1 MPDIDCLAFSPHPD
15 DAELFCGGLLLKLK
29 KQGYATAI
37 IDLTRGELSTNGNP
51 EQRAKESARAS
62 EILQLEVRRNL
73 HMADGNIEDSPE
85 NRKKIISVIRTYKP
99 AICLVPYWHD
109 RHPDHEAAAD
119 LIKRSVFCSGLNKI
133 DTGQEAFRPASIL
146 YYMLHNNFEPSFVV
160 DITEEMD
167 DKTAAIMAYE
177 SQFLLQDKN
186 TQDTYI
192 NRSRFLESLKSR
204 AAFYGHQAGVS
215 FAEAYYY
222 EGRLKIDN
230 ILEYFS

>member
-29 KQGYATAI
+29 KQGCATAI

-62 EILQLEVRRNL
+62 EILQLDVRRNL
-73 HMADGNIEDSPE
+73 DLADGDIEDSPE
-85 NRKKIISVIRTYKP
+85 NRKKIVSVIRTFRP

-109 RHPDHEAAAD
+109 RHPDHEAASD
-119 LIKRSVFCSGLNKI
+119 LIKRSVFYAGLNKI
-133 DTGQEAFRPASIL
+133 DTGQEAFRPVSIL
-146 YYMLHNNFEPSFVV
+146 YYMLHNNFEPSFIV
-160 DITEEMD
+160 DITDEMD

-177 SQFLLQDKN
+177 SQFLLQDKKTAN
-186 TQDTYI
+186 TYI
-192 NRSRFLESLKSR
+192 NRSRFLESLKTR

-230 ILEYFS
+230 ILEYFA